1 MSWEIVLGLIALV
14 GFGISVSTPII
25 KLNTSITKLNC
36 SIDALNKNM
45 AVSEKRLD
53 DHGKQLD
60 SFEHRITVLEG
71 FHRKSMGIEKDGK

>member
-36 SIDALNKNM
+36 SIDA
-45 AVSEKRLD
+45 A
-53 DHGKQLD
+53 
-60 SFEHRITVLEG
+60 
-71 FHRKSMGIEKDGK
+71 

>member
-1 MSWEIVLGLIALV
+1 MTWEIVLGLIALI

-45 AVSEKRLD
+45 DVSTKRLD
-53 DHGKQLD
+53 AHGEQIDDLRN
-60 SFEHRITVLEG
+60 RIIVLEG
-71 FHRKSMGIEKDGK
+71 FHDEKRKEGHL

>member
-1 MSWEIVLGLIALV
+1 MTWEIVLGIIALV

-45 AVSEKRLD
+45 DTSNKRLD
-53 DHGKQLD
+53 AHGKQLD
-60 SFEHRITVLEG
+60 DFEHRITVLEG
-71 FHRKSMGIEKDGK
+71 FHRNQIRIGDE